1 MGSDTL
7 KKVNGPP
14 NRKNILIVDDEEG
27 VCETLSRIA
36 DRIGGNCVSAGTAEE
51 ARQCIS
57 ERHFDLIMCDI
68 RLPGESGID
77 LIKEMIAEHAHTAV
91 IMVTVVDDFET
102 VERAVEIGVYGYI
115 VKPFK
120 ISEVLINIVSAL
132 RRRELEAESRTY
144 RENLEQ
150 KVADRTAELG
160 EILNGIIQVITRT
173 VESRDPYT
181 AGHQRRVADL
191 AAAVAQEMGAP
202 QDQIKGIHMA
212 GLIHDV
218 GKIFIPA
225 EILSKSGP
233 LKEMEVALI
242 QNHPQAG
249 YDIVKGIRFPWPL
262 ADTILQHHE
271 RMDGSGYPRGL
282 RREQILVEARIIAVA
297 DVVEAMSFHRP
308 YRAPL
313 GIDAALKEITD
324 NKGVLYD
331 ETAVDACLKLFTQKK
346 FHWGVEKLIA
356 REAEDTAVDKI
367 GLEIPR
373 GRGETILVV
382 DDEAPVLNLAGKI
395 LAGLNYTVLATQTP
409 EKALAMVRSHGDDIH
424 LVLCDVVMP
433 GMSGKELAEK
443 ISNLRPNAKTL
454 FMSGNQRIAQL
465 NDAVQE
471 AGVHFIEKPFA
482 PEALARKV
490 REVLGIE

>member
-1 MGSDTL
+1 
-7 KKVNGPP
+7 
-14 NRKNILIVDDEEG
+14 
-27 VCETLSRIA
+27 
-36 DRIGGNCVSAGTAEE
+36 
-51 ARQCIS
+51 
-57 ERHFDLIMCDI
+57 
-68 RLPGESGID
+68 
-77 LIKEMIAEHAHTAV
+77 
-91 IMVTVVDDFET
+91 
-102 VERAVEIGVYGYI
+102 
-115 VKPFK
+115 
-120 ISEVLINIVSAL
+120 

-191 AAAVAQEMGAP
+191 AAAVAREMGAP

-282 RREQILVEARIIAVA
+282 RGEQILVEAGIIAVA

-324 NKGVLYD
+324 NKSVLYD
-331 ETAVDACLKLFTQKK
+331 ETAVDACLKLFKQKK
-346 FHWGVEKLIA
+346 FQWG
-356 REAEDTAVDKI
+356 AE
-367 GLEIPR
+367 
-373 GRGETILVV
+373 
-382 DDEAPVLNLAGKI
+382 
-395 LAGLNYTVLATQTP
+395 
-409 EKALAMVRSHGDDIH
+409 
-424 LVLCDVVMP
+424 
-433 GMSGKELAEK
+433 
-443 ISNLRPNAKTL
+443 
-454 FMSGNQRIAQL
+454 
-465 NDAVQE
+465 ND
-471 AGVHFIEKPFA
+471 
-482 PEALARKV
+482 
-490 REVLGIE
+490 

>member
-1 MGSDTL
+1 ME
-7 KKVNGPP
+7 P
-14 NRKNILIVDDEEG
+14 NPGNILIVDDETS
-27 VCETLSRIA
+27 VCRTLARIA
-36 DRIGGNCVSAGTAEE
+36 DKIGGSCFFASSARE
-51 ARQCIS
+51 ARQ
-57 ERHFDLIMCDI
+57 HLKAQGFGLMFCDI
-68 RLPGESGID
+68 RMPGESGID
-77 LIKEMIAEHAHTAV
+77 FVKDVLHEHPDTAV

-181 AGHQRRVADL
+181 AGHQRRVAEL
-191 AAAVAQEMGAP
+191 AAAVAREMGAP

-249 YDIVKGIRFPWPL
+249 YV
-262 ADTILQHHE
+262 T
-271 RMDGSGYPRGL
+271 
-282 RREQILVEARIIAVA
+282 
-297 DVVEAMSFHRP
+297 
-308 YRAPL
+308 
-313 GIDAALKEITD
+313 
-324 NKGVLYD
+324 
-331 ETAVDACLKLFTQKK
+331 
-346 FHWGVEKLIA
+346 
-356 REAEDTAVDKI
+356 
-367 GLEIPR
+367 
-373 GRGETILVV
+373 
-382 DDEAPVLNLAGKI
+382 
-395 LAGLNYTVLATQTP
+395 
-409 EKALAMVRSHGDDIH
+409 
-424 LVLCDVVMP
+424 
-433 GMSGKELAEK
+433 
-443 ISNLRPNAKTL
+443 
-454 FMSGNQRIAQL
+454 
-465 NDAVQE
+465 
-471 AGVHFIEKPFA
+471 
-482 PEALARKV
+482 
-490 REVLGIE
+490 